1 MNWFLLNFKK
11 MIFFFGCAYGEL
23 KAKRFTY
30 FDDSMKK
37 KKVSTNILDVFFF
50 YECAVLPMRA
60 KNTPKSL
67 EYDLALEVDE
77 GYMSLHVDFSLAIV

>member
-1 MNWFLLNFKK
+1 MFFL
-11 MIFFFGCAYGEL
+11 GCAYGEL

-37 KKVSTNILDVFFF
+37 NKISINILDVVFLMNVLFFQW
-50 YECAVLPMRA
+50 EQ

-67 EYDLALEVDE
+67 RYDLALEVDE